1 MAPESVLSLEVP
13 PHNVDEVDIR
23 LRTAFDNRVDAD
35 KRKIIVQTTTPY
47 NVSPIIH
54 MLQVLVQ
61 CEIVAAEIELF
72 SQSFSP
78 LEK

>member
-35 KRKIIVQTTTPY
+35 KRKSIVTTTPY
-47 NVSPIIH
+47 NISAGIH
-54 MLQVLVQ
+54 MLQVMVHF
-61 CEIVAAEIELF
+61 EMVAAEIE
-72 SQSFSP
+72 
-78 LEK
+78 

>member
-13 PHNVDEVDIR
+13 PHKVDEVDIR
-23 LRTAFDNRVDAD
+23 LGTAFDNRNDAE

-47 NVSPIIH
+47 NVSADIH

-61 CEIVAAEIELF
+61 CEMVAAEIEGF
-72 SQSFSP
+72 QQSFSP
-78 LEK
+78 LE